1 MRRVVDPSWSRR
13 MLARNTS
20 RALISLVI
28 TLGMIGCGFT
38 ATFDPQKVNAAELF
52 NTAQEAA
59 GKGKWTEART
69 ALKQIEQYFPGSREF
84 PKAKLLMA
92 DSFFFED
99 SPSYPEAQVEYESFL
114 NYFPRSESKDYVLYQ
129 IALCQY
135 ASIESA
141 ERDQA
146 PTQKAIK
153 SFERLIAE
161 APGSVYTSDARSKI
175 NQCNRRL
182 AEHELMVGL
191 LYLNTYHFSGAERRL
206 KMMLERYADYAD
218 LERAYYYLAEALRQ
232 KAPTPLEIE
241 AYQKEQLSSLGKET
255 WDDVPQS
262 DQEQSL
268 KALGEWIGQ
277 QREAYIKESKTYY
290 QKLTESYPN
299 SDWGRKAK
307 DRLIELGTSITKLE
321 LDS

>member
-1 MRRVVDPSWSRR
+1 
-13 MLARNTS
+13 MLKRNKS
-20 RALISLVI
+20 QAFISLVI
-28 TLGMIGCGFT
+28 GLWMIGCGFT

-52 NTAQEAA
+52 HTAQEAA
-59 GKGKWTEART
+59 SSGKWTEAR
-69 ALKQIEQYFPGSREF
+69 ASLRQIEQYFPGSKEF

-99 SPSYPEAQVEYESFL
+99 NPSYPEAEVEYASFL

-135 ASIESA
+135 ASIENA

-146 PTQKAIK
+146 STQKAIK

-161 APGSVYTSDARSKI
+161 APGSVYTSDARAKM

-182 AEHELMVGL
+182 AEHELVVGL

-206 KMMLERYADYAD
+206 KMMLEQYADYAD

-232 KAPTPLEIE
+232 KAPTALEIE
-241 AYQKEQLSSLGKET
+241 AYQKEQLNGLGKDI
-255 WDDVPQS
+255 WDDVSQT
-262 DQEQSL
+262 DQEKSL
-268 KALGEWIGQ
+268 KALGDWIGQ
-277 QREAYIKESKTYY
+277 QREMYIKESKTYY

-307 DRLIELGTSITKLE
+307 DRLIELGTTITKLE

>member
-1 MRRVVDPSWSRR
+1 MSKQTRVQAFGTLL
-13 MLARNTS
+13 MTLA
-20 RALISLVI
+20 LL
-28 TLGMIGCGFT
+28 GCGYT
-38 ATFDPQKVNAAELF
+38 ATFDPQKVNAAQLF
-52 NTAQEAA
+52 HSAQESASA
-59 GKGKWTEART
+59 GKWAEART
-69 ALKQIEQYFPGSREF
+69 SLKQIEQYFPGSKEF

-99 SPSYPEAQVEYESFL
+99 NPSYPEAEVEYESFL
-114 NYFPRSESKDYVLYQ
+114 NYFPRSESRDYVLYQ

-135 ASIESA
+135 ASIENA

-146 PTQKAIK
+146 PTLKAIK
-153 SFERLIAE
+153 SFERLITE
-161 APGSVYTSDARSKI
+161 TPGSVYISDARAKM

-182 AEHELMVGL
+182 AEHELVIGL

-206 KMMLERYADYAD
+206 KMMLEQYADYAD

-232 KAPTPLEIE
+232 KAPTALEIE
-241 AYQKEQLSSLGKET
+241 AFQKEQLNAMGKES
-255 WDDVPQS
+255 WDTVS
-262 DQEQSL
+262 VADQEKSL

-277 QREAYIKESKTYY
+277 QREMYIKESKTYY